1 MKSDSRYSN
10 DPDSGAASIHTP
22 GGMAEAAAAEGLAA
36 EVADIASTDMAATPS
51 SRQETTQPSFGEG
64 RDAELEAG
72 RERYLRLAAEFD
84 NYKKRIARERTEQF
98 DRAQGA
104 LIGRLL
110 DVVDDLDRVSNDTN
124 TPADALREAV
134 EMIERKLRKE
144 LEGAGLERID
154 PTGQPFDPQLHEAVA
169 VAPSPSPDQDNTVSA
184 TFQSGYRLKSTLLR
198 PARVQVYQ
206 SMH

>member
-1 MKSDSRYSN
+1 VKSDSRYSN
-10 DPDSGAASIHTP
+10 DPDSGAASINTP

>member
-22 GGMAEAAAAEGLAA
+22 AGMAEAAAAEGLAA